1 MVSST
6 DVAGKE
12 LGCCIV
18 LLELV
23 ITKTSYFVLDRIGH
37 LGYNTIANI
46 FLLQDFDKLVVE
58 ETSVGS
64 ETNTIEMGRNFG

>member
-1 MVSST
+1 MWLV
-6 DVAGKE
+6 KE

-37 LGYNTIANI
+37 LGYDTIANVS
-46 FLLQDFDKLVVE
+46 FFEAFGKLVVE
-58 ETSVGS
+58 ETSIGS
-64 ETNTIEMGRNFG
+64 ETNTIDMGRNLG